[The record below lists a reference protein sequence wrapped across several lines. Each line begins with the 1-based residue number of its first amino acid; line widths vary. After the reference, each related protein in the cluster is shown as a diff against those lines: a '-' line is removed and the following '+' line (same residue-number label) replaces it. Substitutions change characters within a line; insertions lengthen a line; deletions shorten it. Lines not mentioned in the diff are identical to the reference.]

1 MKISYSLRT
10 LTSQCSP
17 LKSTL
22 NCTRDLSCLL
32 RQPEIIDQS
41 DWFLPTAKLASKTV
55 IYFWNWLNTVMQ
67 VSISS
72 KTILPQDKPPGDD
85 LKGAKNPPQDN
96 HCVQKP
102 SPWDRTGNQKPHPW
116 DLELVNFTNI
126 SINSF
131 TIWNKKL
138 CGLNKLNGFSMRRPD
153 IKVYIIWRSPESK
166 CWTYKSVIW
175 YV

>member
-1 MKISYSLRT
+1 MKISCSLCT

-22 NCTRDLSCLL
+22 KCTKDLSCLV
-32 RQPEIIDQS
+32 RRPEVIDQS
-41 DWFLPTAKLASKTV
+41 NWFLPTTELASKTV

-72 KTILPQDKPPGDD
+72 KTIPPKTNPQETTRREQKPSPED
-85 LKGAKNPPQDN
+85 

-102 SPWDRTGNQKPHPW
+102 SPHDRTGNQKPHPR

-131 TIWNKKL
+131 TIWNEKL
-138 CGLNKLNGFSMRRPD
+138 CGLNKLNGFSIRRLI
-153 IKVYIIWRSPESK
+153 IKVYIIWWSPESK
-166 CWTYKSVIW
+166 WWTCKSFIW